1 MEGIEL
7 QRNVGLERSELPI
20 IFVTAPTMMIEVN

>member
-7 QRNVGLERSELPI
+7 QRRVGLERSELAI
-20 IFVTAPTMMIEVN
+20 IFITAPYDDD